1 MSVTLVLPY
10 PPSTNVYW
18 RHRALPGRGIS
29 VYVSKEGKAFKDEV
43 AWIARAAGIRSTI
56 PGRVE
61 LEYHLYPKQPKDHAA
76 RKRKLGDT
84 WHDGVMCLDLD
95 NCQKALF
102 DSLSGVV
109 FDDDKQ
115 VHSII
120 AKRIE
125 PDGDA
130 RLVVIVRPIVPAAA
144 QKELL

>member
-1 MSVTLVLPY
+1 MTVCLILPY

-29 VYVSKEGKAFKDEV
+29 VYVSKEGKEFKDAV
-43 AWIARAAGIRSTI
+43 AWIAKTAGIKTTMT
-56 PGRVE
+56 GRVE
-61 LEYHLYPKQPKDHAA
+61 LEYHLYPQQPKDHAA
-76 RKRKLGDT
+76 RKRKLGDA
-84 WHDGVMCLDLD
+84 WHDDVRSIDLD
-95 NCQKALF
+95 NAQKALF

-120 AKRIE
+120 AKRME

-130 RLVVIVRPIVPAAA
+130 RLVVTVRPIAATA
-144 QKELL
+144 PQGALI